1 MPDPMPDLM
10 PGPMPDQMLGP
21 MLDLMPDPM
30 PDPMLDRML
39 ALSRREVRRPLGR
52 VGGTQSLLSLLYDI
66 RPTDNSSFP
75 GGSPG

>member
-1 MPDPMPDLM
+1 MPDPMPDPMPGPM
-10 PGPMPDQMLGP
+10 PGPMPDP
-21 MLDLMPDPM
+21 V

-39 ALSRREVRRPLGR
+39 ALSGREVRRPLGR

>member
-1 MPDPMPDLM
+1 MPDPMLD
-10 PGPMPDQMLGP
+10 PMLDQMLG
-21 MLDLMPDPM
+21 
-30 PDPMLDRML
+30 PMLDRML
-39 ALSRREVRRPLGR
+39 ALSGREVRRPLGR